1 MHLTIRLFLSSAVSD
16 HGISVI
22 VIITPVLLVAV
33 FMFFLC
39 TFFWV
44 ALRSYMRKQLEPSA
58 SHSTVG
64 TSISGTEKQT
74 PFDNPS
80 QHLTAGQSLNI
91 DHSTIPLDPPPPY
104 AATQCSHFTMES

>member
-1 MHLTIRLFLSSAVSD
+1 MPLTIRLFLFSAVSG

-39 TFFWV
+39 TFFGV
-44 ALRSYMRKQLEPSA
+44 ALRSYMRKQLEQSIP
-58 SHSTVG
+58 HSTVG
-64 TSISGTEKQT
+64 NSISATEKQT

-80 QHLTAGQSLNI
+80 QHITAGQSLNI

>member
-1 MHLTIRLFLSSAVSD
+1 MSG

-33 FMFFLC
+33 FMFCLC

-44 ALRSYMRKQLEPSA
+44 ALRSYMRKQLEQST

-64 TSISGTEKQT
+64 TEISGTEKQT
-74 PFDNPS
+74 QFDILP
-80 QHLTAGQSLNI
+80 QHPTAGQSLNI
-91 DHSTIPLDPPPPY
+91 EHSIPLDPPPPY